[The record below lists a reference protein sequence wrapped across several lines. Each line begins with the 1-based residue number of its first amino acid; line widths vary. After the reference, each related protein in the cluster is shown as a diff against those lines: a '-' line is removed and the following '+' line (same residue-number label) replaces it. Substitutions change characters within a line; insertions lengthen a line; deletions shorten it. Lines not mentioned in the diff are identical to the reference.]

1 MLLSDR
7 RVVLQSKDQGNHG
20 TPTTTFGVSPKKRRM
35 SRHRRE
41 DLSEG
46 SGPDLAE
53 ETGPGEIL
61 ETCGQ
66 GSADPWFDLPLR
78 QLVMESREV
87 VLSLIK
93 RDAQHHFI
101 VKTAVT
107 VQLIVKVFTTGQPA
121 TISIQLPYRFV
132 KLQIHVNNG
141 NWL

>member
-1 MLLSDR
+1 MRNVCS
-7 RVVLQSKDQGNHG
+7 
-20 TPTTTFGVSPKKRRM
+20 
-35 SRHRRE
+35 
-41 DLSEG
+41 
-46 SGPDLAE
+46 
-53 ETGPGEIL
+53 
-61 ETCGQ
+61 
-66 GSADPWFDLPLR
+66 LP
-78 QLVMESREV
+78 QV